1 MTLHTVP
8 LTDAP
13 AVAYRELGAGPAVL
27 LLHGWPTSSLLWRDV
42 MPAIAERHRVIAMDL
57 PGFGAAAKPT
67 DVRYDF
73 ALFERAIDGL
83 LDHLGID
90 SVAVVGHDLGGPI
103 AVHWAL
109 GRQERVVALAL
120 LNTLLYPEFSPAVVE
135 FVKALSVPDSR
146 DRATSSEGIAEVM
159 RLGLA
164 ASTDLA
170 PEVLA
175 MVQQPFATPA
185 DRLALAQA
193 GIGLG
198 LRGFTEIA
206 AGLPSLTMPVRA
218 IYGAQDRVLPDVAD
232 TMARLQRDLPHAE
245 ITALPGCGHFLQEE
259 QPEWVGELLARFLRE
274 MAYPKN
280 TSASA

>member
-1 MTLHTVP
+1 MNLHTVH
-8 LTDAP
+8 LADAP

-27 LLHGWPTSSLLWRDV
+27 LLHGWPTSSLLWRNV
-42 MPAIAERHRVIAMDL
+42 MPAIAEHHRVIAMDL

-67 DVRYDF
+67 DVRYGF
-73 ALFERAIDGL
+73 ALFERAVDGL
-83 LDHLGID
+83 LDHLGIER
-90 SVAVVGHDLGGPI
+90 VAVVGHDLGGPV

-109 GRQERVVALAL
+109 GHHERVAGLAL

-135 FVKALSVPDSR
+135 FVQALSAPGSR
-146 DRATSSEGIAEVM
+146 DRATGPDGLAEVM
-159 RLGLA
+159 RLGVGA
-164 ASTDLA
+164 GTELA

-175 MVQQPFATPA
+175 MVQQPFAAPA

-245 ITALPGCGHFLQEE
+245 VTALPGCGHFLQEE
-259 QPEWVGELLARFLRE
+259 QPEWVGELLARFFRE